1 MEKKLITEMKF
12 MMERLENPRMTYTE
26 YEKKH
31 KLLTED
37 SDFHHAHV
45 KTFHTKDKPVSKKK
59 KFIDEACLTISKDMI
74 ITTGNV
80 FDVTIKCK
88 SNFDSDTLEGIFTK
102 SDMSGVFT
110 MDIDNKTVKTKNGPN
125 VTFDE
130 LVTALKQYKLDPVG
144 GETNAYDRLIKL
156 IELGWGTTKF

>member
-12 MMERLENPRMTYTE
+12 MMERLENPRLTYTE

-37 SDFHHAHV
+37 GDFHHAHV

-59 KFIDEACLTISKDMI
+59 KFIDEACLTISKDMM

-80 FDVTIKCK
+80 FDVTIKCESSVK
-88 SNFDSDTLEGIFTK
+88 P
-102 SDMSGVFT
+102 GVFT
-110 MDIDNKTVKTKNGPN
+110 MDLDNKTVKTKNGPN

-130 LVTALKQYKLDPVG
+130 LVAALKQFKLVAG
-144 GETNAYDRLIKL
+144 GETNAYDQLIKL